1 VFKEKTNVFRVSNFL
16 SLLFI
21 VFLFSVPNIDSPMF
35 TRYLIYMQPV
45 LAIIAIFDFIYL
57 LNIFSEPN
65 STIAKG
71 QVLLVVIFTGLFS
84 LPFINNIP
92 FIKGHIYEM
101 TNQYKGPLDF
111 TIPYI
116 KANYPKP
123 EDLTIATNYE
133 ETSYM
138 YYLKS
143 KVIVGFVGNN
153 LPEDTAFQP
162 DIISYRQSLGSNFA
176 GVFNLYL
183 KRANY
188 TRTSFPGKD
197 IPVNNIPE
205 LNFDMP
211 QYNHYFKSAQTDD
224 EQKQVDLLIKMR

>member
-1 VFKEKTNVFRVSNFL
+1 
-16 SLLFI
+16 
-21 VFLFSVPNIDSPMF
+21 MF